1 MKCSTPVKLT
11 PTEQKVYEKA
21 LLGFNAAEM
30 AEIFHRHPYRV
41 QKVLG
46 RVYKKK
52 GVHGI
57 QKLMALRI
65 SELEDKLFKHCI
77 DYE

>member
-1 MKCSTPVKLT
+1 MLT

-21 LLGFNAAEM
+21 LLGFNAY
-30 AEIFHRHPYRV
+30 EIGSIFKRHPQRV
-41 QKVLG
+41 QKVMG
-46 RVYKKK
+46 RIYRKM
-52 GVHGI
+52 GVHSI

-65 SELEDKLFKHCI
+65 KDLENQLHMHGI